1 MKFSATQIMVAL
13 SLTVITDDRLSIF
26 PLLNFAKL
34 FLAWGWLTGQVKRVE
49 RWFSTQTG
57 KLVHCLLASG
67 RGPVWW
73 AIG

>member
-1 MKFSATQIMVAL
+1 MRFNASQIMVAL
-13 SLTVITDDRLSIF
+13 SLTVITDDKLSIF

-34 FLAWGWLTGQVKRVE
+34 FLAWGWLTGQVKRGE
-49 RWFSTQTG
+49 SWFTAQTG
-57 KLVHCLLASG
+57 KLAHRLLASG